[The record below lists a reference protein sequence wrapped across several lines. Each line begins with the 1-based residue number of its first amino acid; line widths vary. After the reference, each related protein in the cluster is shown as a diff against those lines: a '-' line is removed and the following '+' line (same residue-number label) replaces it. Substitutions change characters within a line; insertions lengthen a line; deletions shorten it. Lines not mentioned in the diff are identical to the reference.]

1 MFGHGESHNFVHN
14 LGLLMD
20 LFIFWS
26 HLRDFI
32 VQFDIDPE
40 ICRNLYNETHGY
52 IYIYI
57 PIDVRNSWVSPHIKP
72 PILMIKPSIV
82 VRNPHP
88 IMAKSI
94 YLYNSYPLTNSIP
107 PRNHAFVGDETTYLG

>member
-1 MFGHGESHNFVHN
+1 MFGYGENHNFVHN

-52 IYIYI
+52 
-57 PIDVRNSWVSPHIKP
+57 R
-72 PILMIKPSIV
+72 SIG
-82 VRNPHP
+82 
-88 IMAKSI
+88 I
-94 YLYNSYPLTNSIP
+94 
-107 PRNHAFVGDETTYLG
+107 